1 MSRKEDRN
9 AKMLRALGQE
19 ELLEGQAYLNTFV
32 LENYIRRLAVTQ
44 FTWESECD
52 IDFDIVESLLF
63 NNGAVA
69 FWQENGVLMYGTF
82 VARNFDFYGIPTE
95 IDVQKSNCTNATI
108 KGKENFV
115 IVYDNTVKNFIPFV
129 TMKKY
134 CEMIANVDSAMETN
148 LENLKT
154 PVIIECEES
163 QLTTFQNIVRR
174 IRNNKKTIPVA
185 KGTFDRSGANVLNL
199 NCPNNIPSLMEYRE
213 FLMNECLMQF
223 GIDCVNIRKKE
234 RLTKDESTSNNERI
248 ELFRISREQPRKRA
262 CKELESK
269 FGIIANVKRNGG
281 VENGIDNG
289 NI

>member
-9 AKMLRALGQE
+9 VKMLRALGQE
-19 ELLEGQAYLNTFV
+19 ELLDGQTYLNTFV

-44 FTWESECD
+44 FAWESESD

-63 NNGAVA
+63 NSGAVA

-82 VARNFDFYGIPTE
+82 VVRNFDFYGIPFE
-95 IDVQKSNCTNATI
+95 IDVQKSNCTNVTI
-108 KGKENFV
+108 RGKENFV
-115 IVYDNTVKNFIPFV
+115 IVYDNTVKNFVPFV

-174 IRNNKKTIPVA
+174 IRSNKKTIPVA

-199 NCPNNIPSLMEYRE
+199 NCPNNIPSLIEYRE

-234 RLTKDESTSNNERI
+234 RLTKDESNSNNERI

-262 CKELESK
+262 CEELGKK
-269 FGIIANVKRNGG
+269 FGIKVEVKRNGG
-281 VENGIDNG
+281 VNDGFDIS